1 MADVSHQENLLKVED
16 RDPDPQTLSLQPLRT
31 SLQHRWPP
39 PHSPLDLSL
48 YPAPQLTKPVKSDE
62 PLNISEPV
70 SPPASGEGAKG
81 KRHSSKSPSAPHTR
95 ERDIQK
101 GRPGLGGRPRR
112 RWRTPS
118 RSTGGR
124 VSGRR
129 TSAPAGKKVAAWE
142 VGRWLALRWV
152 PGDTALLIPSPPSP
166 PQPWPRL
173 WE

>member
-1 MADVSHQENLLKVED
+1 MSHL
-16 RDPDPQTLSLQPLRT
+16 TSLSL
-31 SLQHRWPP
+31 S
-39 PHSPLDLSL
+39 PHL
-48 YPAPQLTKPVKSDE
+48 PQ
-62 PLNISEPV
+62 
-70 SPPASGEGAKG
+70 GERAKG
-81 KRHSSKSPSAPHTR
+81 KRHSSKSPSAPHTQ

-142 VGRWLALRWV
+142 VGRWRALCWV
-152 PGDTALLIPSPPSP
+152 PGDTGAADPPPRPLPHSPGQGHGNNLTRVQIASSP
-166 PQPWPRL
+166 FVGSEGAPGSDSREGVTGLNDPVL
-173 WE
+173 CL